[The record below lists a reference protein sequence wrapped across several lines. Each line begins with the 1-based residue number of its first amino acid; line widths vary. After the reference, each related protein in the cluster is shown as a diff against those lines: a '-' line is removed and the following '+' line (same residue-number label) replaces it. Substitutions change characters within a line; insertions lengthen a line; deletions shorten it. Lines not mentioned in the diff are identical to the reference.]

1 MAEVEIARIEPA
13 PRGGLRVHTGF
24 PLAALHQHRCV
35 WDQRVAADMI
45 EMKMRV
51 DDEVNLVGISVNRLE
66 PRTDFFPR
74 LKADTEKPGEPRA
87 KSSSGVLLAIGVQP
101 GIEQHPSLGMLD
113 QKDRDR
119 HSDVALSAI
128 H

>member
-1 MAEVEIARIEPA
+1 LN
-13 PRGGLRVHTGF
+13 PRRAAVFEVHTGF

-35 WDQRVAADMI
+35 RDQRIAANMI

-51 DDEVNLVGISVNRLE
+51 DDQVDLAGISVNRFE
-66 PRTDFFPR
+66 PRTDFFAR

-87 KSSSGVLLAIGVQP
+87 KSSSGVVLAIGVQP
-101 GIEQHPSLGMLD
+101 GVEQHPSLRVLD

-119 HSDVALSAI
+119 HCDVALSAL